1 MIGVTLTSSLIWAGS
16 FPSSSSD
23 SSTPAPV
30 LSSLNYDVVDSGGGD
45 AVTIT
50 GTDLGSAISCTV
62 DGSGVTIT
70 GNTDTT
76 LTFTTP
82 SIAAG
87 TYNVQ
92 VTTAGGVS
100 NTLTIEAFSVAAL
113 TPSLWCRAPY
123 AGSPWASA
131 DASSLNLHHASP
143 GTVGSTVNG
152 YAPVDFNGTD
162 QQLVSYNTAAS
173 ATVNASSLVTTGAG
187 TLLAFANVRTANA
200 FASVQGQKAILTRQ
214 ASNGFGMTYS
224 SSGLRAYVYDGAT
237 KEPGS
242 AIAFSTGAWHLF
254 AMRWDGTNMYQ
265 SVDAG
270 SEASVAT
277 SGPST
282 LNTPLVV
289 GRGHTNTSAF
299 YSDELVLEVVTA
311 QTCFST
317 VNIGKI
323 RKVLQCRYAQ

>member
-1 MIGVTLTSSLIWAGS
+1 
-16 FPSSSSD
+16 
-23 SSTPAPV
+23 V

-45 AVTIT
+45 SVTIT

-70 GNTDTT
+70 NNTSTS

-87 TYNVQ
+87 TYDVQ
-92 VTTAGGVS
+92 VTTAGGAS
-100 NTLTIEAFSVAAL
+100 NTLSIEAFSIAAL

-123 AGSPWASA
+123 SGSPWPSA
-131 DASSLNLHHASP
+131 DASSLNLHHATP
-143 GTVGSTVNG
+143 GTVGSAVNG
-152 YAPVDFNGTD
+152 FAPVDFNGTD

-200 FASVQGQKAILTRQ
+200 FGTVQGQKAILTRQ
-214 ASNGFGMTYS
+214 AASGFGMTFS
-224 SSGLRAYVYDGAT
+224 SDGLRAYVYDGAT

-277 SGPST
+277 SGPSSLT
-282 LNTPLVV
+282 SPLVA

-299 YSDELVLEVVTA
+299 YADALVLEVIA
-311 QTCFST
+311 APTCFST
-317 VNIGKI
+317 ANIGKI
-323 RKVLQCRYAQ
+323 RKLLQCRYAQ